1 MSKWWVYVDDELV
14 NDDTPLEIEGV
25 SDEDEALRWVKR
37 RLYTNIMPLH
47 IYIDSYRGTI
57 SDNDFLDEKLT
68 EMVFEGIKIER
79 DREDKDVS

>member
-1 MSKWWVYVDDELV
+1 MDDELI

-37 RLYTNIMPLH
+37 RLYTDIMPLR
-47 IYIDSYRGTI
+47 IYIDINSYRGVI

-68 EMVFEGIKIER
+68 EVVFEGIKIKR